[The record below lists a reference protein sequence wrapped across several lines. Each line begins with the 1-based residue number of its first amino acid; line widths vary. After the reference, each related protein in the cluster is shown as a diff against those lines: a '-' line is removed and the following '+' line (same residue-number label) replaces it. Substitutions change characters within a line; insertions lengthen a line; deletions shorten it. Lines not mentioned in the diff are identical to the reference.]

1 MSHINK
7 KGNPYII
14 DISNKDVTERVAVAS
29 GEIKFDK
36 ETYKKIK
43 SFETKKGNLEK
54 TAIIGGIMGAKET
67 SRLIPLCHNI
77 PINHINIEVIKND
90 KKFTFIVKSTVKTNA
105 NTGVEMEALTAV
117 TISCL
122 TIYDMCK
129 YLNKK
134 IKIQNV
140 HLVSKI
146 GVKKAIIVQNVLW
159 IVLHI
164 YELEILS
171 DSMTWF
177 GSLLLAITLGILGD
191 MIALKWN
198 SVRPLMLGHIW
209 LNVGWVVTLFI
220 L

>member
-1 MSHINK
+1 MNHINK
-7 KGNPYII
+7 KGNPYIVDVSKK
-14 DISNKDVTERVAVAS
+14 DITERLAIAS

-43 SFETKKGNLEK
+43 SFNTKKGNLEK

-77 PINHINIEVIKND
+77 PINHINIDVKKND
-90 KKFTFIVKSTVKTNA
+90 TSFSLIVESRVKTNA

-134 IKIQNV
+134 IKIQNI
-140 HLVSKI
+140 HLISKT
-146 GVKKAIIVQNVLW
+146 GGK
-159 IVLHI
+159 
-164 YELEILS
+164 S
-171 DSMTWF
+171 D
-177 GSLLLAITLGILGD
+177 L
-191 MIALKWN
+191 
-198 SVRPLMLGHIW
+198 
-209 LNVGWVVTLFI
+209 
-220 L
+220 